1 MKNSYFHGK
10 LGTRAFYISI
20 GLFFLQKRFQQ
31 EEKYKSWMLGSIFKQ
46 DPVSKWYKW
55 SFLGPYGELH
65 KVAMTFM
72 PRP

>member
-10 LGTRAFYISI
+10 LGTLAFYVSI

-46 DPVSKWYKW
+46 DPVSK
-55 SFLGPYGELH
+55 
-65 KVAMTFM
+65 
-72 PRP
+72 